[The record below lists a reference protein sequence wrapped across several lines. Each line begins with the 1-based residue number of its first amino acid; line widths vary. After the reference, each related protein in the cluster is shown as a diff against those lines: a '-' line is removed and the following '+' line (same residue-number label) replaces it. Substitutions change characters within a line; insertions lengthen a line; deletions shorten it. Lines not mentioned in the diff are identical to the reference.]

1 MNHQSLAVSR
11 SRLTG
16 LLNYPQ
22 TVIDSLLPLHRICYT
37 ARLSFSSKGCTV
49 PKACDLKRGVI
60 VEINGVPHAVRQV
73 ESKSPSSRG
82 TATLYKVRFVNL
94 QTRQKLDESYKG
106 DHLLQAIDCLRPQV
120 QYSYREGDLYT
131 FMDLENYSQYSI
143 NSEDIEELAGYLTE
157 GLEGITALIVDEKLL
172 GIELPQSVN
181 LEIVDTAPGIKG
193 ATATGRT
200 KPARLSTG
208 LEIQVPEYLE
218 PGEVVKINTG
228 TGKFISRA

>member
-1 MNHQSLAVSR
+1 
-11 SRLTG
+11 
-16 LLNYPQ
+16 
-22 TVIDSLLPLHRICYT
+22 
-37 ARLSFSSKGCTV
+37 V

-60 VEINGVPHAVRQV
+60 VEINGAPHAVKQV

-82 TATLYKVRFVNL
+82 AATLYKVRFVNL

-106 DHLLQAIDCLRPQV
+106 DDLLPAIDCLRPQV
-120 QYSYREGDLYT
+120 QYSYRDGDLFY

-143 NSEDIEELAGYLTE
+143 GAEDIEEQAGYLTE
-157 GLEGITALIVDEKLL
+157 GLEGITALIVDDKLL

-228 TGKFISRA
+228 SGKFISRA